1 MYTHICVRRLVCKY
15 VVQLISA
22 IVYCGGP
29 SSWSQNSQMLEQ
41 GLDITAPFWGPQ
53 PSTCGP
59 WHLLPVVRIL
69 GSVHSV
75 HSWTSK
81 LSRFHT
87 SAISETAQRCQEK
100 TCCQP
105 LSQRFHHFLF
115 APSCPRYRTAS
126 QDGMVSTLDPP
137 WAWAVARR
145 AQWQH
150 RWLWTRPS
158 RQPLVA
164 CAFSCSGVSEAIDGE
179 TKRDFL
185 SSWTLLIDDYWCSL
199 QFCSCFHIFD
209 CFVKLLPFCP
219 GHSSLESMMSVAFAT
234 VTWPAWPYWPIPSLL
249 YHIGH
254 LWGTGWCCLIPF
266 VNQFQDCYTDVS
278 QVCNLTIFGRF
289 KGFCSKWCLTLMLH
303 IFYACDAWT
312 CFQMFVK

>member
-1 MYTHICVRRLVCKY
+1 MLLK
-15 VVQLISA
+15 LISA

-105 LSQRFHHFLF
+105 LSQRSHHFLF

-137 WAWAVARR
+137 WAWGVARR
-145 AQWQH
+145 ARWQH

-164 CAFSCSGVSEAIDGE
+164 CAFSCSGVSEAIDGRR

-199 QFCSCFHIFD
+199 QFLQ
-209 CFVKLLPFCP
+209 LLSHLWLLCQVATFLPRAFITGKYDVGGLCN
-219 GHSSLESMMSVAFAT
+219 GNLASLAILADSQ
-234 VTWPAWPYWPIPSLL
+234 PSLS
-249 YHIGH
+249 HRA
-254 LWGTGWCCLIPF
+254 F
-266 VNQFQDCYTDVS
+266 VRN
-278 QVCNLTIFGRF
+278 
-289 KGFCSKWCLTLMLH
+289 WLMLFWYRSSISGLLYRCITGVQSDH
-303 IFYACDAWT
+303 IWSVQRVLFKMVFDFGCYIFSMHVMLGHASRCL
-312 CFQMFVK
+312 